1 MNIGFGKKLL
11 KRIEL
16 SLPEAAAVGDPFGGV
31 RHGARVQATMMH
43 PPAFGTRQQTGVFQH
58 AQMPRDRR
66 SRDMERL
73 GQLADSR
80 LGVRQPF
87 DDAAA
92 DRIRKSRERGVNRG
106 GLIFNHQV
114 KYRLRP
120 ARCQECGGEII
131 LAAEAQDVA

>member
-1 MNIGFGKKLL
+1 
-11 KRIEL
+11 
-16 SLPEAAAVGDPFGGV
+16 
-31 RHGARVQATMMH
+31 
-43 PPAFGTRQQTGVFQH
+43 
-58 AQMPRDRR
+58 
-66 SRDMERL
+66 MERL
-73 GQLADSR
+73 GQLADRR
-80 LGVRQPF
+80 LTTRQPF